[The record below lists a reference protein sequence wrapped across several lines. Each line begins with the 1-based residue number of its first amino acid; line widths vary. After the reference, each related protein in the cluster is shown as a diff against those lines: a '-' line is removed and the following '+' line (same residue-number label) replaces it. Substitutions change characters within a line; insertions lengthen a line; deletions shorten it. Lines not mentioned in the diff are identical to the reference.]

1 MSELSERAAEIRQ
14 RWQNNQENPS
24 SLLSEEDA
32 LNIGII
38 QPEENNNE
46 PSPQQ
51 PINQT
56 DTNYEYMDS
65 QPEERE
71 YEKLSKWETTK
82 DIAKSVGVEALH
94 FFQPKDRETQ

>member
-56 DTNYEYMDS
+56 DTNYEYIYN
-65 QPEERE
+65 QLHETE
-71 YEKLSKWETTK
+71 YVKRSKL
-82 DIAKSVGVEALH
+82 
-94 FFQPKDRETQ
+94 